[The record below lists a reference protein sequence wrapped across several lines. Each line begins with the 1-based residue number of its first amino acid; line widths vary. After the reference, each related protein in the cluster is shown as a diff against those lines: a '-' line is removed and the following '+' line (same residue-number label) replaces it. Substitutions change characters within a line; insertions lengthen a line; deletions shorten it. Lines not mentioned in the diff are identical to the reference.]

1 MEFSDSV
8 LEKARG
14 LVAADAVR
22 GDEEIPS
29 IWWVESI
36 ENPLHL
42 NRVQSDYTEATG
54 KMTWITCTCKYGRR
68 VGAGRSKCSHAAAV
82 MLVLLAAREE
92 R

>member
-29 IWWVESI
+29 IWWVEST
-36 ENPLHL
+36 ERC
-42 NRVQSDYTEATG
+42 RVQSDYTEATG